1 MKESNFPIIKEGFY
15 LALIILSLSI
25 FLYLLGFILIS
36 IILFSMGFFVFF
48 FFRNPKRII
57 PDGQGI
63 ILSPADGKIV
73 DIKKIKEETYLNS
86 EMISISIFLS
96 IFNVHINR
104 APYLGIVK
112 KMEYSKGR
120 FYPAS
125 REKASLLNEHNSILI
140 SYRDLNILVR
150 QIAGVIARRVV
161 CWVKEGDYLDRGQ
174 RLGFIRFGS
183 RVDILLPLDIEVI
196 VRLGDRVRGG
206 ETVIGKLNLETV

>member
-1 MKESNFPIIKEGFY
+1 MKEKSSPIIKEGFY
-15 LALIILSLSI
+15 LALIIFSLSI
-25 FLYLLGFILIS
+25 FLYLLGFIFIS
-36 IILFSMGFFVFF
+36 ITLFFLALFVLF
-48 FFRNPKRII
+48 FFRNPRRII
-57 PDGQGI
+57 PDGKET

-73 DIKKIKEETYLNS
+73 DIKKIREEMYLKR

-104 APYLGIVK
+104 APYLGVVK
-112 KMEYSKGR
+112 KMKYSKGR
-120 FYPAS
+120 FFPAFQ
-125 REKASLLNEHNSILI
+125 EKASLLNEHNSILI
-140 SYRDLNILVR
+140 SYRDLTILVR

-183 RVDILLPLDIEVI
+183 RVDILLPLDTEVM

-206 ETVIGKLNLETV
+206 ETIIGRLNLEEF